1 MLLLRVT
8 SSDRVI
14 GIQSDDD
21 FTIGRVH
28 PRRDLQPVAARRGV
42 RDPRSRRLSLVAPRL
57 IGPVW
62 FRRVTVGLASGAV
75 AGSMLVHA
83 DGIDFTQLTPKWLAI
98 GLFVALPAVFGKFIG
113 PAFDAVSAPDS
124 WAATGRRRWLIP
136 VIAIACFPPTILP
149 GPHDRCRR
157 RAVHQHRRSR
167 PRPQTASHRGCHA
180 DHPRGLAAHRR
191 RRSQRTDQRHRRPDL
206 KNSIARP
213 TPQPNVPMGSTDV
226 PSGRC
231 RHGSGN
237 GSNQRKSVKQLPGH
251 SVQPVP

>member
-1 MLLLRVT
+1 MTEVQAGPRLDPTRRIVETIRAIVVTGILYGAVVAGVGSRLAMLLLRVT

-136 VIAIACFPPTILP
+136 VIAIACFRPPSSRVLTIAVVVALFTSI
-149 GPHDRCRR
+149 GEVVHVRKL
-157 RAVHQHRRSR
+157 RA
-167 PRPQTASHRGCHA
+167 TAAATLIIRGVWLLIA
-180 DHPRGLAAHRR
+180 VAGLNALIN
-191 RRSQRTDQRHRRPDL
+191 DIVDL
-206 KNSIARP
+206 
-213 TPQPNVPMGSTDV
+213 T
-226 PSGRC
+226 
-231 RHGSGN
+231 
-237 GSNQRKSVKQLPGH
+237 
-251 SVQPVP
+251 